1 VLSSFSPLI
10 SIYIRDSLS
19 AGSFLFGIVSSMVGV
34 GLIVGTQS
42 VNRFARNL
50 PKQFVVLGGLLALGW
65 GAALLGL
72 FRNIAM
78 ASVSTL
84 TMGFAVA
91 FVVVPAQTLSQ
102 QETPHEMVGR
112 VSSTFMSLIALAQ
125 VLGLLLSG
133 YLAQILG
140 IRKLFLASAMFL
152 AVIAAGGFLMVR
164 EQRRVAPAGTA

>member
-1 VLSSFSPLI
+1 
-10 SIYIRDSLS
+10 
-19 AGSFLFGIVSSMVGV
+19 
-34 GLIVGTQS
+34 
-42 VNRFARNL
+42 
-50 PKQFVVLGGLLALGW
+50 
-65 GAALLGL
+65 
-72 FRNIAM
+72 M

-84 TMGFAVA
+84 TMGFAIA
-91 FVVVPAQTLSQ
+91 FVLVPAQTLSQ